1 MAANIQPYIKVD
13 KFSGKLG
20 ESFDDFRSSIESAV
34 ALAGIDDALRP
45 QFVRMNLA
53 ESALRFFNG
62 LPEAVRNDYDQLME
76 RLGRRYNNTDNGAF
90 HVLRFNEKIFDPSK
104 ETAEDF
110 LVAIQRLADL
120 AFPDN
125 AAAGVN
131 RAQER
136 TDRIKEKFIQGMPL
150 KYKRKL
156 LKAPAAETV
165 DQLCDRIKTEMWVS
179 DTYPETSY
187 PASFNALQSD
197 TNQREDAFFK
207 KLDRF
212 VDNMT
217 KISSRITEASASIA
231 ATVTSQPQRQ
241 HQPTYAANWRT
252 RAMQSSPPRQYG
264 NQYQI
269 SYSNPRSY
277 AQENSQP
284 DRRYPRSP
292 IPARDICRNCGRRGH
307 TQGQCWQRPAPR
319 VGESIPFPR
328 QPKN

>member
-45 QFVRMNLA
+45 QFVRMKLA

-76 RLGRRYNNTDNGAF
+76 RLGRRYNNTDNGAS
-90 HVLRFNEKIFDPSK
+90 HLLRFNEKIFDPSK
-104 ETAEDF
+104 ETAQDF

-136 TDRIKEKFIQGMPL
+136 TDRIEEKFIQAMPL
-150 KYKRKL
+150 NYKRKL

-165 DQLCDRIKTEMWVS
+165 DKLCDRIKTEMWVS

-187 PASFNALQSD
+187 P
-197 TNQREDAFFK
+197 T
-207 KLDRF
+207 
-212 VDNMT
+212 
-217 KISSRITEASASIA
+217 
-231 ATVTSQPQRQ
+231 
-241 HQPTYAANWRT
+241 
-252 RAMQSSPPRQYG
+252 
-264 NQYQI
+264 
-269 SYSNPRSY
+269 
-277 AQENSQP
+277 
-284 DRRYPRSP
+284 
-292 IPARDICRNCGRRGH
+292 DIEK
-307 TQGQCWQRPAPR
+307 TLT
-319 VGESIPFPR
+319 
-328 QPKN
+328 